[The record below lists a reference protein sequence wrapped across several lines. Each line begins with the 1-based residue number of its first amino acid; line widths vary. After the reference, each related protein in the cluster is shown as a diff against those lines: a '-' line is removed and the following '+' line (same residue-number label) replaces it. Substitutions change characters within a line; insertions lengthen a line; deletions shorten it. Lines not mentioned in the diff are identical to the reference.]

1 MTISPTEAVTGGLFT
16 PPTTDT
22 GNGATKAKDDK
33 QTFLSLLVAQ
43 LRYQDP
49 SKPTDSSAFLAQTAQ
64 FTALEKMQ
72 AVADQT
78 SQLLYAQTAFG
89 ASNLV
94 GRSITYAAADGT
106 TTSGTVSG
114 VTFGGAG
121 PMLSVGGTQVP
132 LSNVQSVTDGTTP
145 VAPATPSTAV

>member
-16 PPTTDT
+16 PPATDT
-22 GNGATKAKDDK
+22 SGTTKAKDDK

-49 SKPTDSSAFLAQTAQ
+49 SKPTDSSQFLAQTAQ

-94 GRSITYAAADGT
+94 GRSITFAGTDGT

-114 VTFGGAG
+114 VTFGSAG
-121 PMLSVGGTQVP
+121 PMLTVDGTQVP
-132 LSNVQSVTDGTTP
+132 LSNVQSVTNGTSTSTTTP
-145 VAPATPSTAV
+145 AA